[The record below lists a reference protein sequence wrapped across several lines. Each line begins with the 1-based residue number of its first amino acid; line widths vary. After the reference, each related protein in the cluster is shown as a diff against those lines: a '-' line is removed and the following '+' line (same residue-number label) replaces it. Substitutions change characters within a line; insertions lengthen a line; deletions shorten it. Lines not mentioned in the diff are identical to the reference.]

1 MHFPTC
7 DFQYFSPIPD
17 HMQVCLQVPVLLS
30 FNQVTFQTEAQ
41 RQAVSPTNISTS
53 ISASSP
59 LISQHLSILLFRL
72 RPESTA
78 SSA

>member
-41 RQAVSPTNISTS
+41 RQAVSL
-53 ISASSP
+53 P
-59 LISQHLSILLFRL
+59 L
-72 RPESTA
+72 T
-78 SSA
+78 